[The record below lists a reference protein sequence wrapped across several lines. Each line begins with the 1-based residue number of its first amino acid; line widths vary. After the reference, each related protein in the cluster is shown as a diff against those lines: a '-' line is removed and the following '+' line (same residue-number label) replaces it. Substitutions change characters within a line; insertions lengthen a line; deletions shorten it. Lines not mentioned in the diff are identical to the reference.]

1 MCIRDRVILASEG
14 LSHAEIVHACI
25 DTIKDA
31 ILSDKNKISAVT
43 LSKTLYERHGKK
55 SKLKNR

>member
-1 MCIRDRVILASEG
+1 MILASEG